1 MNVEASGTL
10 PTVRARADIHAALAD
25 PIRVAIVD
33 KLSVGDRTPTEL
45 ARSIGARSNLMAH
58 HLGVLAQRGIVE
70 RRRSIGDARR
80 AYVRLV
86 PESLEGLLIRPRM
99 EADGVLFVCTRN
111 SARSQLAAAMWNRR
125 PRFARA
131 KSAGTHPAG
140 RVSPGA
146 IHAARRRGLDLS
158 RAVTRRLDGTAVNDA
173 LLVTVCDQAREELG
187 DRVAVHWSVADPV
200 AAGTRAAFE
209 AAADEIDERV
219 ERLRGMVRSEPGHGP
234 RSVTGEVS

>member
-1 MNVEASGTL
+1 MHPNVGT
-10 PTVRARADIHAALAD
+10 RADVHAALAD

-33 KLSVGDRTPTEL
+33 ELSVGDRTPTEL
-45 ARSIGARSNLMAH
+45 ARSVGARSNLMAH
-58 HLGVLAQRGIVE
+58 HLGILAQRGIVE

-80 AYVRLV
+80 AYVTLV
-86 PESLEGLLIRPRM
+86 PESLEGLLIRPRL

-125 PRFARA
+125 SGSARA
-131 KSAGTHPAG
+131 ESAGTHPAG

-146 IHAARRRGLDLS
+146 IHVARRRGLDLS
-158 RAVTRRLDGTAVNDA
+158 RAVPRRMSEAAVIGS

-187 DRVAVHWSVADPV
+187 NRVAVHWSVVDPV

-209 AAADEIDERV
+209 AAADEIDDRV
-219 ERLRGMVRSEPGHGP
+219 ERLRDMVGPEPAA
-234 RSVTGEVS
+234 S